1 MSEWLRLITQVRAYD
16 GRDVAQEK
24 LGGASIA
31 GGVHTC
37 TAIMEI
43 NMWVPLKDGNLS
55 QDPLRKSTRGVP
67 LKDENLS
74 QDPAIPLSAT
84 YPKDTSSYHKD
95 TCSTIFIV
103 SLFIIARKWR

>member
-31 GGVHTC
+31 GGAHTC
-37 TAIMEI
+37 TAITEI
-43 NMWVPLKDGNLS
+43 NMWGPLKDGNLS
-55 QDPLRKSTRGVP
+55 QDP
-67 LKDENLS
+67 
-74 QDPAIPLSAT
+74 AIPFSAT

-95 TCSTIFIV
+95 TCSTIFTV
-103 SLFIIARKWR
+103 SLFIIAKKWR

>member
-55 QDPLRKSTRGVP
+55 QDP
-67 LKDENLS
+67 
-74 QDPAIPLSAT
+74 AIPLSAT

-95 TCSTIFIV
+95 TCLTIFIV
-103 SLFIIARKWR
+103 PLFIIARKWR

>member
-1 MSEWLRLITQVRAYD
+1 MMAEMWCKRNLEEPSLLVECTL
-16 GRDVAQEK
+16 AQ
-24 LGGASIA
+24 
-31 GGVHTC
+31 
-37 TAIMEI
+37 
-43 NMWVPLKDGNLS
+43 
-55 QDPLRKSTRGVP
+55 PLRKSTRGVP

-95 TCSTIFIV
+95 TWSTIFIV